1 MAKIVRVWA
10 REILDSR
17 GKPTVEAVVQSDSGQ
32 VAVSSAPSG
41 ASTGKHEALE
51 IRDNDENRFKGF
63 GVTTAVNNVNNVL
76 GPAIVGMEVT
86 DQFGIDKKLSDT
98 DGNQNKS
105 KYGANAIIA
114 VSCAAAKVGAM
125 ASGKSLFLWI
135 NSL

>member
-1 MAKIVRVWA
+1 MAKIARVWA

-105 KYGANAIIA
+105 KYRM
-114 VSCAAAKVGAM
+114 S
-125 ASGKSLFLWI
+125 
-135 NSL
+135 